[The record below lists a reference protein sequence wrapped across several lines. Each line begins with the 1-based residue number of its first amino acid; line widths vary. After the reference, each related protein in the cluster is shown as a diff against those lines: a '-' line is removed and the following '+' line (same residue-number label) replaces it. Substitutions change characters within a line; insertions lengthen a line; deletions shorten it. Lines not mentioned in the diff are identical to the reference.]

1 MIRRAL
7 LWIGCAA
14 AGCATA
20 SPRNQTSRY
29 TDHQYFAIEQ
39 TGGRLTGKVCS
50 VAVDFTVQARPD
62 GVALS
67 GNVDQRVPM
76 SLAVR
81 DAAGSAERALAGP
94 NIDLKITH
102 ERVSGKVGSR
112 VYDLPARGDE
122 YVGTL
127 QIEETQMPFAIQ
139 GKKQLWSMSPAALGA
154 ILPLLLTCST
164 GEKIIQVIDLRG
176 AESTSPDQSGYR
188 APEAPPAQG
197 PRPPSGAKHEN
208 GRQIPR

>member
-1 MIRRAL
+1 MIRRVP
-7 LWIGCAA
+7 LWMACAA

-20 SPRNQTSRY
+20 SPRQQTLRY

-39 TGGRLTGKVCS
+39 SGGHISGKVCS
-50 VAVDFTVQARPD
+50 VGVDFTAQARPD
-62 GVALS
+62 GVALQ
-67 GNVDQRVPM
+67 GNAEQRVPM
-76 SLAVR
+76 SLEVH
-81 DAAGSAERALAGP
+81 DTAGGAERALTGP
-94 NIDLKITH
+94 NIDLKLTH

-127 QIEETQMPFAIQ
+127 QIDETQIPFAIR
-139 GKKQLWSMSPAALGA
+139 GKKQLWSMSATAQA
-154 ILPLLLTCST
+154 TILPLLLTCST

-176 AESTSPDQSGYR
+176 TETSSPGEAGYR
-188 APEAPPAQG
+188 PPEAPSPQG